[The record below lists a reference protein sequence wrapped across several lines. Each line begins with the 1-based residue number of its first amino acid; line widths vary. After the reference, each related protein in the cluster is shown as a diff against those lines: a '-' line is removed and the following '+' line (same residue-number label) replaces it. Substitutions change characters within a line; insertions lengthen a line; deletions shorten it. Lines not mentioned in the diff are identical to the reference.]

1 MQGFTLLVFIQVG
14 ALLRVYLVP
23 KLFSFVKALQDI
35 QYARHPID
43 AVLLRTSILDAVPCS
58 SQKPEPRL
66 VTASGA
72 TYYTTLFMK
81 KYQRECL

>member
-23 KLFSFVKALQDI
+23 KLFSFVEVLQDI
-35 QYARHPID
+35 QYVRHPID
-43 AVLLRTSILDAVPCS
+43 SVLLRTSILDAVPCS
-58 SQKPEPRL
+58 TQKPEPRL
-66 VTASGA
+66 VTGA
-72 TYYTTLFMK
+72 MYYITLFME